1 MDGTYSKSRWLPVI
15 FSLALLL
22 RLAYIYQIGPFPLS
36 NTLILDASSEDK
48 WGQEIASGD
57 WLGKGKGIFYT
68 DPLYAYLL
76 GVIYAIFGHDLT
88 AVRVVQA
95 VIDSGTCVLIFFL
108 GRMVFNPKVGLLSS
122 LLASVYGPFVY
133 YQGFIMKTT
142 LTLFFLTVFLL
153 TALKAIAEP
162 GKRRWFLS
170 GLSLGLVA
178 MTRGNILIFAPFVVM
193 YILFPRLPSSII
205 LSPHGERI
213 KPALRAA
220 QPFDGLR
227 ANGIE
232 GVMGGFMMRVIYITI
247 FVAGMTA
254 ALLPVATRNYIYG
267 DAFVLTAPSIGM
279 NFYIGN
285 NSSAVGVHTPIAS
298 VRTVPEK
305 EAEDAARM
313 ASIAAGRA
321 LTPSEVS
328 AFWLDKGIEFAVR
341 EPGRFLKLL
350 GRKFLLFWNHY
361 EVPDVY
367 NYYLFRKTAPLLA
380 LLLTFGIIA
389 PLGITGAL
397 ISFREWHRGRILS
410 GFIIAYMVSVIVFY
424 ITSRYRLPAAV
435 MLLPFS
441 AYTIITVTDMIKGM
455 AFKKAIAAG
464 GALLVSFVVVNL
476 NIVDGDRYLSQSHT
490 SLGNI
495 HYREGKAGEAA
506 VEYKTALRLDPKNPD
521 SLNNLAYIY
530 AEKEINLEE
539 ALSLVHR
546 ALRSNP
552 DSPEFLDTEAY
563 IYLRMGRVD
572 DARAAIIKALS
583 IDPENP
589 ELSERLKS
597 LPH

>member
-1 MDGTYSKSRWLPVI
+1 METARIKKWLLPAI
-15 FSLALLL
+15 FLLSLFI
-22 RLAYIYQIGPFPLS
+22 RLFYIYQIEPLPFS
-36 NTLILDASSEDK
+36 NTLIIDAADEDA
-48 WGQEIASGD
+48 WGQDIASGD
-57 WLGKGKGIFYT
+57 WLGREKGVFYR

-76 GVIYAIFGHDLT
+76 GLVYSVFGHDLT

-95 VIDSGTCVLIFFL
+95 FLDSLTCILLYFI
-108 GRMVFNPKVGLLSS
+108 GRGVFNPAVGTLVS

-133 YQGFIMKTT
+133 YQGVLMKST
-142 LTLFFLTVFLL
+142 LMLFLL
-153 TALKAIAEP
+153 SLFIFSTLKAIAEP
-162 GKRRWFLS
+162 GNGKWFIS
-170 GLSLGLVA
+170 GLFLGLTA
-178 MTRGNILIFAPFVVM
+178 MTRGNMLVFAPVVVM
-193 YILFPRLPSSII
+193 YILFAPGEGISNPPLPLFAKGGMSSPP
-205 LSPHGERI
+205 LEKGDS
-213 KPALRAA
+213 
-220 QPFDGLR
+220 
-227 ANGIE
+227 
-232 GVMGGFMMRVIYITI
+232 GGFLRRGIYVSIFITGLI
-247 FVAGMTA
+247 AV
-254 ALLPVATRNYIYG
+254 LLPVATRNYLYG
-267 DAFVLTAPSIGM
+267 NAFVLTTPSIGM

-305 EAEDAARM
+305 EAEDAARI

-367 NYYLFRKTAPLLA
+367 NYYLFREKAPLLA

-389 PLGITGAL
+389 PLGITGML

-410 GFIIAYMVSVIVFY
+410 GFIIAYMASIMVFY

-441 AYTIITVTDMIKGM
+441 AYTIITLADLIR
-455 AFKKAIAAG
+455 KKAFRKVIATG
-464 GALLVSFVVVNL
+464 GALLASFVVVNL
-476 NIVDGDRYLSQSHT
+476 NIVDGDRYLSQSHA

-495 HYREGKAGEAA
+495 YYREGMADEAA
-506 VEYKTALRLDPKNPD
+506 AEYKTALSLDPKNPD
-521 SLNNLAYIY
+521 GSNNLAYIY
-530 AEKEINLEE
+530 AERGINLDE
-539 ALSLVHR
+539 ALSLVYR

-563 IYLRMGRVD
+563 IYLRMGRVE
-572 DARAAIIKALS
+572 DARGAIIKAIS
-583 IDPENP
+583 IDPKDIK
-589 ELSERLKS
+589 LLGRLQEIKGKR
-597 LPH
+597 